1 MKDYAAN
8 KIRNFALVGHGS
20 SGKTMLSEAM
30 LLKSGEI
37 NRLGSIEAGSTV
49 SDYHHDE
56 HDRQISIHS
65 SPLHLEWNETK
76 FNLIDTPGYLDFIG
90 ETISSL
96 AVVDAAIIVIHAV
109 NGIEVGTEQVWNYSS
124 DFGLPKTLVINGLDR
139 ENTKFDEILKQAK
152 KHFGSNV
159 FPMQLPVNAG
169 PGFNQIIDV
178 LRSEL
183 ITYSTDGSG
192 KFKEEKLPDEWKSQV
207 KKLHQE
213 LIEYVAES
221 DDSLLEK
228 FFDQGNLSEE
238 EMREGLHHAIQNQIL
253 IPLFCTS
260 ANLNI
265 DTGLLTGDRSIKP
278 DSELIV
284 ATTEILRNMIYSND
298 ERLKQIGL
306 IVLDEVH
313 YLSDSERGT
322 TWEEII
328 IHAPKN
334 IKFLF
339 LSATIRNKEEFHNWI
354 VSLRGKTALV
364 YSNIRPVPLEISLVG
379 LNPHNDQLKII
390 KSSKDKRNNKIF
402 KFEKQYRKYKRPH
415 LGFQLDY
422 LDNKQLTPSIFF
434 YFSRDRVET
443 KARQATTNRKKIKEA
458 EEVRKLFN
466 NVFDSLDPV
475 EYELLN
481 LDELLWMW
489 VRGVGYHHAG
499 LAPIVK
505 EFIEYLF
512 LNRFIKYLFATETLS
527 LGLNLPAK
535 SIVIDRLYKFDGVK
549 TRLINQSEFLQLTGR
564 AGRRGIDTKGFAFI
578 NYDRNIE
585 NFWYNNLFTL
595 KSSNL
600 NSAYSVSYSSIL
612 NMLSKYS
619 LNEAVELLE
628 NSFFAYQNN
637 FNIKNLKKTFTSKLE
652 VLELLK
658 FKDNNKKSIV
668 LTETYRDNLIV
679 GLELLENEFNKDMNF
694 YLMLVCSGLS
704 TTRQVLSLNDI
715 YMDTYVKFQIME
727 EKINKMESFAG
738 VKNTTS
744 IEIGWFSIFNEYLHS
759 QDIELVL
766 TKFNI
771 SIGDFIRAGKEA
783 SELSTKLFNIY
794 KLKEFKIISDM
805 FSNELIQKTMR

>member
-1 MKDYAAN
+1 MTFNLDKFQTQAIDSINKDFN
-8 KIRNFALVGHGS
+8 VLVVAPTG
-20 SGKTMLSEAM
+20 SGKTYIAEKA
-30 LLKSGEI
+30 
-37 NRLGSIEAGSTV
+37 IEKYT
-49 SDYHHDE
+49 
-56 HDRQISIHS
+56 Q
-65 SPLHLEWNETK
+65 
-76 FNLIDTPGYLDFIG
+76 
-90 ETISSL
+90 
-96 AVVDAAIIVIHAV
+96 
-109 NGIEVGTEQVWNYSS
+109 
-124 DFGLPKTLVINGLDR
+124 
-139 ENTKFDEILKQAK
+139 
-152 KHFGSNV
+152 
-159 FPMQLPVNAG
+159 
-169 PGFNQIIDV
+169 
-178 LRSEL
+178 
-183 ITYSTDGSG
+183 
-192 KFKEEKLPDEWKSQV
+192 
-207 KKLHQE
+207 
-213 LIEYVAES
+213 
-221 DDSLLEK
+221 
-228 FFDQGNLSEE
+228 
-238 EMREGLHHAIQNQIL
+238 QNQNVIYTTPIKAL
-253 IPLFCTS
+253 SNQKYNDFT
-260 ANLNI
+260 NLNI

-466 NVFDSLDPV
+466 NVFDSLDSV

-783 SELSTKLFNIY
+783 SELATKLFNIY

>member
-1 MKDYAAN
+1 MTFNLDKFQIQAIDSINKDFN
-8 KIRNFALVGHGS
+8 VLVVAPTG
-20 SGKTMLSEAM
+20 SGKTYIAEKA
-30 LLKSGEI
+30 
-37 NRLGSIEAGSTV
+37 IEK
-49 SDYHHDE
+49 Y
-56 HDRQISIHS
+56 
-65 SPLHLEWNETK
+65 TK
-76 FNLIDTPGYLDFIG
+76 
-90 ETISSL
+90 
-96 AVVDAAIIVIHAV
+96 
-109 NGIEVGTEQVWNYSS
+109 
-124 DFGLPKTLVINGLDR
+124 
-139 ENTKFDEILKQAK
+139 
-152 KHFGSNV
+152 
-159 FPMQLPVNAG
+159 
-169 PGFNQIIDV
+169 
-178 LRSEL
+178 
-183 ITYSTDGSG
+183 
-192 KFKEEKLPDEWKSQV
+192 
-207 KKLHQE
+207 
-213 LIEYVAES
+213 
-221 DDSLLEK
+221 
-228 FFDQGNLSEE
+228 
-238 EMREGLHHAIQNQIL
+238 QNQNVIYTTPIKAL
-253 IPLFCTS
+253 SNQKYNDFT
-260 ANLNI
+260 NLNI

-334 IKFLF
+334 IRFLF

-466 NVFDSLDPV
+466 NVFDSLDSV

>member
-1 MKDYAAN
+1 MTFNLDKFQIQAIDSINKDFN
-8 KIRNFALVGHGS
+8 VLVVAPTG
-20 SGKTMLSEAM
+20 SGKTYIAEKA
-30 LLKSGEI
+30 
-37 NRLGSIEAGSTV
+37 IEK
-49 SDYHHDE
+49 Y
-56 HDRQISIHS
+56 
-65 SPLHLEWNETK
+65 TK
-76 FNLIDTPGYLDFIG
+76 
-90 ETISSL
+90 
-96 AVVDAAIIVIHAV
+96 
-109 NGIEVGTEQVWNYSS
+109 
-124 DFGLPKTLVINGLDR
+124 
-139 ENTKFDEILKQAK
+139 
-152 KHFGSNV
+152 
-159 FPMQLPVNAG
+159 
-169 PGFNQIIDV
+169 
-178 LRSEL
+178 
-183 ITYSTDGSG
+183 
-192 KFKEEKLPDEWKSQV
+192 
-207 KKLHQE
+207 
-213 LIEYVAES
+213 
-221 DDSLLEK
+221 
-228 FFDQGNLSEE
+228 
-238 EMREGLHHAIQNQIL
+238 QNQNVIYTTPIKAL
-253 IPLFCTS
+253 SNQKYNDFT
-260 ANLNI
+260 NLNI

-466 NVFDSLDPV
+466 NVFDSLDSV

-637 FNIKNLKKTFTSKLE
+637 FNIKSLKKTFTSKLE

-694 YLMLVCSGLS
+694 YLMLVCSGLT

>member
-1 MKDYAAN
+1 MTFNVDKFQTQAIDSINKDFN
-8 KIRNFALVGHGS
+8 VLVVAPTG
-20 SGKTMLSEAM
+20 SGKTYIAEKA
-30 LLKSGEI
+30 
-37 NRLGSIEAGSTV
+37 IEK
-49 SDYHHDE
+49 Y
-56 HDRQISIHS
+56 
-65 SPLHLEWNETK
+65 TK
-76 FNLIDTPGYLDFIG
+76 
-90 ETISSL
+90 
-96 AVVDAAIIVIHAV
+96 
-109 NGIEVGTEQVWNYSS
+109 
-124 DFGLPKTLVINGLDR
+124 
-139 ENTKFDEILKQAK
+139 
-152 KHFGSNV
+152 
-159 FPMQLPVNAG
+159 
-169 PGFNQIIDV
+169 
-178 LRSEL
+178 
-183 ITYSTDGSG
+183 
-192 KFKEEKLPDEWKSQV
+192 
-207 KKLHQE
+207 
-213 LIEYVAES
+213 
-221 DDSLLEK
+221 
-228 FFDQGNLSEE
+228 
-238 EMREGLHHAIQNQIL
+238 QNQNVIYTTPIKAL
-253 IPLFCTS
+253 SNQKYNDFT
-260 ANLNI
+260 NLNI

-354 VSLRGKTALV
+354 VSLRGKTDLV

-466 NVFDSLDPV
+466 NVFDSLDSV

>member
-1 MKDYAAN
+1 MTFNLDKFQIQAIDSINKDFN
-8 KIRNFALVGHGS
+8 VLVVAPTG
-20 SGKTMLSEAM
+20 SGKTYIAEKA
-30 LLKSGEI
+30 
-37 NRLGSIEAGSTV
+37 IEK
-49 SDYHHDE
+49 Y
-56 HDRQISIHS
+56 
-65 SPLHLEWNETK
+65 TK
-76 FNLIDTPGYLDFIG
+76 
-90 ETISSL
+90 
-96 AVVDAAIIVIHAV
+96 
-109 NGIEVGTEQVWNYSS
+109 
-124 DFGLPKTLVINGLDR
+124 
-139 ENTKFDEILKQAK
+139 
-152 KHFGSNV
+152 
-159 FPMQLPVNAG
+159 
-169 PGFNQIIDV
+169 
-178 LRSEL
+178 
-183 ITYSTDGSG
+183 
-192 KFKEEKLPDEWKSQV
+192 
-207 KKLHQE
+207 
-213 LIEYVAES
+213 
-221 DDSLLEK
+221 
-228 FFDQGNLSEE
+228 
-238 EMREGLHHAIQNQIL
+238 QNQNVIYTTPIKAL
-253 IPLFCTS
+253 SNQKYNDFT
-260 ANLNI
+260 NLNI
-265 DTGLLTGDRSIKP
+265 DTGLLTGDRTLKP

-354 VSLRGKTALV
+354 VSLRGKTDLV
-364 YSNIRPVPLEISLVG
+364 HSNIRPVPLEISLVG
-379 LNPHNDQLKII
+379 LNPHNEQLKII

-402 KFEKQYRKYKRPH
+402 KFEKQYRRYKRPH

-466 NVFDSLDPV
+466 NVFDSLDSV

-658 FKDNNKKSIV
+658 YKDNNKKSIV

>member
-1 MKDYAAN
+1 MTFNLDKFQIQAIDSINKDFN
-8 KIRNFALVGHGS
+8 VLVVAPTG
-20 SGKTMLSEAM
+20 SGKTYIAEKA
-30 LLKSGEI
+30 
-37 NRLGSIEAGSTV
+37 IEK
-49 SDYHHDE
+49 Y
-56 HDRQISIHS
+56 
-65 SPLHLEWNETK
+65 TK
-76 FNLIDTPGYLDFIG
+76 
-90 ETISSL
+90 
-96 AVVDAAIIVIHAV
+96 
-109 NGIEVGTEQVWNYSS
+109 
-124 DFGLPKTLVINGLDR
+124 
-139 ENTKFDEILKQAK
+139 
-152 KHFGSNV
+152 
-159 FPMQLPVNAG
+159 
-169 PGFNQIIDV
+169 
-178 LRSEL
+178 
-183 ITYSTDGSG
+183 
-192 KFKEEKLPDEWKSQV
+192 
-207 KKLHQE
+207 
-213 LIEYVAES
+213 
-221 DDSLLEK
+221 
-228 FFDQGNLSEE
+228 
-238 EMREGLHHAIQNQIL
+238 QNQNVIYTTPIKAL
-253 IPLFCTS
+253 SNQKYNDFT
-260 ANLNI
+260 NLNI
-265 DTGLLTGDRSIKP
+265 DTGLLTGDRTLKP

-339 LSATIRNKEEFHNWI
+339 LSATIRNKEEFHSWI
-354 VSLRGKTALV
+354 VSLRGKTDLV
-364 YSNIRPVPLEISLVG
+364 HSDIRPVPLEISLVG
-379 LNPHNDQLKII
+379 LNPHNEQLKII

-402 KFEKQYRKYKRPH
+402 KFEKQYRRYKRPH

-619 LNEAVELLE
+619 LNEAIELLE
-628 NSFFAYQNN
+628 KSFFAYQNN

-652 VLELLK
+652 VLELLN
-658 FKDNNKKSIV
+658 FKDKNKKSIV

-679 GLELLENEFNKDMNF
+679 GLELLENDFKKDMNF
-694 YLMLVCSGLS
+694 YLMLICSGLS

-738 VKNTTS
+738 VKKTTS

-759 QDIELVL
+759 EDIESVL

-783 SELSTKLFNIY
+783 AELSTKLFNIY

-805 FSNELIQKTMR
+805 FNNELIQKTMR

>member
-1 MKDYAAN
+1 MTFNVDKFQTQAIDSINKDFN
-8 KIRNFALVGHGS
+8 VLVVAPTG
-20 SGKTMLSEAM
+20 SGKTYIAEKA
-30 LLKSGEI
+30 
-37 NRLGSIEAGSTV
+37 IEK
-49 SDYHHDE
+49 Y
-56 HDRQISIHS
+56 
-65 SPLHLEWNETK
+65 TK
-76 FNLIDTPGYLDFIG
+76 
-90 ETISSL
+90 
-96 AVVDAAIIVIHAV
+96 
-109 NGIEVGTEQVWNYSS
+109 
-124 DFGLPKTLVINGLDR
+124 
-139 ENTKFDEILKQAK
+139 
-152 KHFGSNV
+152 
-159 FPMQLPVNAG
+159 
-169 PGFNQIIDV
+169 
-178 LRSEL
+178 
-183 ITYSTDGSG
+183 
-192 KFKEEKLPDEWKSQV
+192 
-207 KKLHQE
+207 
-213 LIEYVAES
+213 
-221 DDSLLEK
+221 
-228 FFDQGNLSEE
+228 
-238 EMREGLHHAIQNQIL
+238 QNQNVIYTTPIKAL
-253 IPLFCTS
+253 SNQKYNDFT
-260 ANLNI
+260 NLNI

-466 NVFDSLDPV
+466 NVFDSLDSV

-783 SELSTKLFNIY
+783 SELATKLFNIY

>member
-1 MKDYAAN
+1 MTFKLDKFQTQAIDSINKDFN
-8 KIRNFALVGHGS
+8 VLVVAPTG
-20 SGKTMLSEAM
+20 SGKTYIAEKA
-30 LLKSGEI
+30 
-37 NRLGSIEAGSTV
+37 IEK
-49 SDYHHDE
+49 Y
-56 HDRQISIHS
+56 
-65 SPLHLEWNETK
+65 TK
-76 FNLIDTPGYLDFIG
+76 
-90 ETISSL
+90 
-96 AVVDAAIIVIHAV
+96 
-109 NGIEVGTEQVWNYSS
+109 
-124 DFGLPKTLVINGLDR
+124 
-139 ENTKFDEILKQAK
+139 
-152 KHFGSNV
+152 
-159 FPMQLPVNAG
+159 
-169 PGFNQIIDV
+169 
-178 LRSEL
+178 
-183 ITYSTDGSG
+183 
-192 KFKEEKLPDEWKSQV
+192 
-207 KKLHQE
+207 
-213 LIEYVAES
+213 
-221 DDSLLEK
+221 
-228 FFDQGNLSEE
+228 
-238 EMREGLHHAIQNQIL
+238 QNQNVIYTTPIKAL
-253 IPLFCTS
+253 SNQKYNDFT
-260 ANLNI
+260 NLNI

-466 NVFDSLDPV
+466 NVFDSLDSV

>member
-1 MKDYAAN
+1 MTFNLDKFQTQAIDSINKDFN
-8 KIRNFALVGHGS
+8 VLVVAPTG
-20 SGKTMLSEAM
+20 SGKTYIAEKA
-30 LLKSGEI
+30 
-37 NRLGSIEAGSTV
+37 IEK
-49 SDYHHDE
+49 Y
-56 HDRQISIHS
+56 
-65 SPLHLEWNETK
+65 TK
-76 FNLIDTPGYLDFIG
+76 
-90 ETISSL
+90 
-96 AVVDAAIIVIHAV
+96 
-109 NGIEVGTEQVWNYSS
+109 
-124 DFGLPKTLVINGLDR
+124 
-139 ENTKFDEILKQAK
+139 
-152 KHFGSNV
+152 
-159 FPMQLPVNAG
+159 
-169 PGFNQIIDV
+169 
-178 LRSEL
+178 
-183 ITYSTDGSG
+183 
-192 KFKEEKLPDEWKSQV
+192 
-207 KKLHQE
+207 
-213 LIEYVAES
+213 
-221 DDSLLEK
+221 
-228 FFDQGNLSEE
+228 
-238 EMREGLHHAIQNQIL
+238 QNQNVIYTTPIKAL
-253 IPLFCTS
+253 SNQKYNDFT
-260 ANLNI
+260 NLNI

-466 NVFDSLDPV
+466 NVFDSLDSV

-595 KSSNL
+595 K
-600 NSAYSVSYSSIL
+600 
-612 NMLSKYS
+612 
-619 LNEAVELLE
+619 
-628 NSFFAYQNN
+628 
-637 FNIKNLKKTFTSKLE
+637 
-652 VLELLK
+652 
-658 FKDNNKKSIV
+658 
-668 LTETYRDNLIV
+668 
-679 GLELLENEFNKDMNF
+679 
-694 YLMLVCSGLS
+694 
-704 TTRQVLSLNDI
+704 
-715 YMDTYVKFQIME
+715 
-727 EKINKMESFAG
+727 
-738 VKNTTS
+738 
-744 IEIGWFSIFNEYLHS
+744 
-759 QDIELVL
+759 
-766 TKFNI
+766 
-771 SIGDFIRAGKEA
+771 
-783 SELSTKLFNIY
+783 
-794 KLKEFKIISDM
+794 
-805 FSNELIQKTMR
+805 

>member
-1 MKDYAAN
+1 VNFNLDKFQVEAIDSINKDFN
-8 KIRNFALVGHGS
+8 VLVVAPTG
-20 SGKTMLSEAM
+20 SGKTYIAEKA
-30 LLKSGEI
+30 
-37 NRLGSIEAGSTV
+37 IEKYT
-49 SDYHHDE
+49 
-56 HDRQISIHS
+56 
-65 SPLHLEWNETK
+65 N
-76 FNLIDTPGYLDFIG
+76 
-90 ETISSL
+90 
-96 AVVDAAIIVIHAV
+96 
-109 NGIEVGTEQVWNYSS
+109 
-124 DFGLPKTLVINGLDR
+124 
-139 ENTKFDEILKQAK
+139 
-152 KHFGSNV
+152 
-159 FPMQLPVNAG
+159 
-169 PGFNQIIDV
+169 
-178 LRSEL
+178 
-183 ITYSTDGSG
+183 
-192 KFKEEKLPDEWKSQV
+192 
-207 KKLHQE
+207 
-213 LIEYVAES
+213 
-221 DDSLLEK
+221 
-228 FFDQGNLSEE
+228 
-238 EMREGLHHAIQNQIL
+238 QNQNVIYTTPIKAL
-253 IPLFCTS
+253 SNQKYNDFT
-260 ANLNI
+260 NLNI
-265 DTGLLTGDRSIKP
+265 DTGLLTGDRTISP
-278 DSELIV
+278 DSNLIV
-284 ATTEILRNMIYSND
+284 ATTEILRNMIYSD
-298 ERLKQIGL
+298 DKRLKKIGL

-354 VSLRGKTALV
+354 VSLRGKTSLV

-379 LNPHNDQLKII
+379 LNPHSEQLKII

-422 LDNKQLTPSIFF
+422 LENKNLTPSIFF

-443 KARQATTNRKKIKEA
+443 KARQAATNRNKIKKANEIKD
-458 EEVRKLFN
+458 VFN
-466 NVFDSLDPV
+466 DVFSSLDSTQ
-475 EYELLN
+475 YDLLN

-489 VRGVGYHHAG
+489 VRGIGYHHAG

-505 EFIEYLF
+505 EFIEFLF
-512 LNRFIKYLFATETLS
+512 LNRYIKYLFATETLS

-535 SIVIDRLYKFDGVK
+535 SIVIDRLYKYDGIK

-619 LNEAVELLE
+619 LKQAIELLE
-628 NSFFAYQNN
+628 KSFFSYQNN
-637 FNIKNLKKTFTSKLE
+637 FNIKKLQNTFTSKLE
-652 VLELLK
+652 VLELLN
-658 FKDNNKKSIV
+658 FKNDNKKSMV

-679 GLELLENEFNKDMNF
+679 GLELLESDFDKDMNF

-704 TTRQVLSLNDI
+704 TTRHDLSLNEL
-715 YMDTYVKFQIME
+715 YVDTFIKFQIME

-738 VKNTTS
+738 VKKITS
-744 IEIGWFSIFNEYLHS
+744 IEIGWFSIFNEYLQS
-759 QDIELVL
+759 EDVESVL
-766 TKFNI
+766 SKFNI

-794 KLKEFKIISDM
+794 RIKEFKMITDIFND
-805 FSNELIQKTMR
+805 ELIQKSMR

>member
-1 MKDYAAN
+1 MTFNVDKFQIQAIDSINKDFN
-8 KIRNFALVGHGS
+8 VLVVAPTG
-20 SGKTMLSEAM
+20 SGKTYIAEKA
-30 LLKSGEI
+30 
-37 NRLGSIEAGSTV
+37 IEK
-49 SDYHHDE
+49 Y
-56 HDRQISIHS
+56 
-65 SPLHLEWNETK
+65 TK
-76 FNLIDTPGYLDFIG
+76 
-90 ETISSL
+90 
-96 AVVDAAIIVIHAV
+96 
-109 NGIEVGTEQVWNYSS
+109 
-124 DFGLPKTLVINGLDR
+124 
-139 ENTKFDEILKQAK
+139 
-152 KHFGSNV
+152 
-159 FPMQLPVNAG
+159 
-169 PGFNQIIDV
+169 
-178 LRSEL
+178 
-183 ITYSTDGSG
+183 
-192 KFKEEKLPDEWKSQV
+192 
-207 KKLHQE
+207 
-213 LIEYVAES
+213 
-221 DDSLLEK
+221 
-228 FFDQGNLSEE
+228 
-238 EMREGLHHAIQNQIL
+238 QNQNVIYTTPIKAL
-253 IPLFCTS
+253 SNQKYNDFT
-260 ANLNI
+260 NLNI

-466 NVFDSLDPV
+466 NVFDSLDSV

-679 GLELLENEFNKDMNF
+679 GLELLENDFNKDMNF

>member
-1 MKDYAAN
+1 MTFNLDKFQIQAIDSINKDFN
-8 KIRNFALVGHGS
+8 VLVVAPTG
-20 SGKTMLSEAM
+20 SGKTYIAEKA
-30 LLKSGEI
+30 
-37 NRLGSIEAGSTV
+37 IEK
-49 SDYHHDE
+49 Y
-56 HDRQISIHS
+56 
-65 SPLHLEWNETK
+65 TK
-76 FNLIDTPGYLDFIG
+76 
-90 ETISSL
+90 
-96 AVVDAAIIVIHAV
+96 
-109 NGIEVGTEQVWNYSS
+109 
-124 DFGLPKTLVINGLDR
+124 
-139 ENTKFDEILKQAK
+139 
-152 KHFGSNV
+152 
-159 FPMQLPVNAG
+159 
-169 PGFNQIIDV
+169 
-178 LRSEL
+178 
-183 ITYSTDGSG
+183 
-192 KFKEEKLPDEWKSQV
+192 
-207 KKLHQE
+207 
-213 LIEYVAES
+213 
-221 DDSLLEK
+221 
-228 FFDQGNLSEE
+228 
-238 EMREGLHHAIQNQIL
+238 QNQNVIYTTPIKAL
-253 IPLFCTS
+253 SNQKYNDFT
-260 ANLNI
+260 NLNI

-466 NVFDSLDPV
+466 NVFDSLDSV

>member
-1 MKDYAAN
+1 MTFNLDKFQIQAIDSINKDFN
-8 KIRNFALVGHGS
+8 VLVVAPTG
-20 SGKTMLSEAM
+20 SGKTYIAEKA
-30 LLKSGEI
+30 
-37 NRLGSIEAGSTV
+37 IEK
-49 SDYHHDE
+49 Y
-56 HDRQISIHS
+56 
-65 SPLHLEWNETK
+65 TK
-76 FNLIDTPGYLDFIG
+76 
-90 ETISSL
+90 
-96 AVVDAAIIVIHAV
+96 
-109 NGIEVGTEQVWNYSS
+109 
-124 DFGLPKTLVINGLDR
+124 
-139 ENTKFDEILKQAK
+139 
-152 KHFGSNV
+152 
-159 FPMQLPVNAG
+159 
-169 PGFNQIIDV
+169 
-178 LRSEL
+178 
-183 ITYSTDGSG
+183 
-192 KFKEEKLPDEWKSQV
+192 
-207 KKLHQE
+207 
-213 LIEYVAES
+213 
-221 DDSLLEK
+221 
-228 FFDQGNLSEE
+228 
-238 EMREGLHHAIQNQIL
+238 QNQNVIYTTPIKAL
-253 IPLFCTS
+253 SNQKYNDFT
-260 ANLNI
+260 NLNI
-265 DTGLLTGDRSIKP
+265 DTGLLTGDRTLKP

-354 VSLRGKTALV
+354 VSLRGKTDLV
-364 YSNIRPVPLEISLVG
+364 HSNIRPVPLEISLVG
-379 LNPHNDQLKII
+379 LNPHNEQLKII

-402 KFEKQYRKYKRPH
+402 KFEKQYRRYKRPH

-619 LNEAVELLE
+619 LSEAIELLE
-628 NSFFAYQNN
+628 KSFFAYQNN

-652 VLELLK
+652 VLELLN
-658 FKDNNKKSIV
+658 FKDKNKKSIV

-679 GLELLENEFNKDMNF
+679 GLELLENDFKKDMNF
-694 YLMLVCSGLS
+694 YLMLICSGLS

-738 VKNTTS
+738 VKKTTS

-759 QDIELVL
+759 EDIESVL

-783 SELSTKLFNIY
+783 AELSTKLFNIY

-805 FSNELIQKTMR
+805 FNNELIQKTMR

>member
-1 MKDYAAN
+1 MTFNLDKFQIQAIDSINKDFN
-8 KIRNFALVGHGS
+8 VLVVAPTG
-20 SGKTMLSEAM
+20 SGKTYIAEKA
-30 LLKSGEI
+30 
-37 NRLGSIEAGSTV
+37 IEK
-49 SDYHHDE
+49 Y
-56 HDRQISIHS
+56 
-65 SPLHLEWNETK
+65 TK
-76 FNLIDTPGYLDFIG
+76 
-90 ETISSL
+90 
-96 AVVDAAIIVIHAV
+96 
-109 NGIEVGTEQVWNYSS
+109 
-124 DFGLPKTLVINGLDR
+124 
-139 ENTKFDEILKQAK
+139 
-152 KHFGSNV
+152 
-159 FPMQLPVNAG
+159 
-169 PGFNQIIDV
+169 
-178 LRSEL
+178 
-183 ITYSTDGSG
+183 
-192 KFKEEKLPDEWKSQV
+192 
-207 KKLHQE
+207 
-213 LIEYVAES
+213 
-221 DDSLLEK
+221 
-228 FFDQGNLSEE
+228 
-238 EMREGLHHAIQNQIL
+238 QNQNVIYTTPIKAL
-253 IPLFCTS
+253 SNQKYNDFT
-260 ANLNI
+260 NLNI

-334 IKFLF
+334 IRFLF

-466 NVFDSLDPV
+466 NVFDSLDSV

-744 IEIGWFSIFNEYLHS
+744 IEIGWFSIFNEYLYS

>member
-1 MKDYAAN
+1 MTFNLDKFQIQAIDSINKDFN
-8 KIRNFALVGHGS
+8 VLVVAPTG
-20 SGKTMLSEAM
+20 SGKTYIAEKA
-30 LLKSGEI
+30 
-37 NRLGSIEAGSTV
+37 IEK
-49 SDYHHDE
+49 Y
-56 HDRQISIHS
+56 
-65 SPLHLEWNETK
+65 TK
-76 FNLIDTPGYLDFIG
+76 
-90 ETISSL
+90 
-96 AVVDAAIIVIHAV
+96 
-109 NGIEVGTEQVWNYSS
+109 
-124 DFGLPKTLVINGLDR
+124 
-139 ENTKFDEILKQAK
+139 
-152 KHFGSNV
+152 
-159 FPMQLPVNAG
+159 
-169 PGFNQIIDV
+169 
-178 LRSEL
+178 
-183 ITYSTDGSG
+183 
-192 KFKEEKLPDEWKSQV
+192 
-207 KKLHQE
+207 
-213 LIEYVAES
+213 
-221 DDSLLEK
+221 
-228 FFDQGNLSEE
+228 
-238 EMREGLHHAIQNQIL
+238 QNQNVIYTTPIKAL
-253 IPLFCTS
+253 SNQKYNDFT
-260 ANLNI
+260 NLNI

-466 NVFDSLDPV
+466 NVFDSLDSV

-658 FKDNNKKSIV
+658 FKGNNKKSIV

-805 FSNELIQKTMR
+805 FNNELIQKTMR

>member
-1 MKDYAAN
+1 MNFNLDKFQVEAIDSINKDFN
-8 KIRNFALVGHGS
+8 VLVVAPTG
-20 SGKTMLSEAM
+20 SGKTYIAEKA
-30 LLKSGEI
+30 
-37 NRLGSIEAGSTV
+37 IEKYT
-49 SDYHHDE
+49 
-56 HDRQISIHS
+56 
-65 SPLHLEWNETK
+65 N
-76 FNLIDTPGYLDFIG
+76 
-90 ETISSL
+90 
-96 AVVDAAIIVIHAV
+96 
-109 NGIEVGTEQVWNYSS
+109 
-124 DFGLPKTLVINGLDR
+124 
-139 ENTKFDEILKQAK
+139 
-152 KHFGSNV
+152 
-159 FPMQLPVNAG
+159 
-169 PGFNQIIDV
+169 
-178 LRSEL
+178 
-183 ITYSTDGSG
+183 
-192 KFKEEKLPDEWKSQV
+192 
-207 KKLHQE
+207 
-213 LIEYVAES
+213 
-221 DDSLLEK
+221 
-228 FFDQGNLSEE
+228 
-238 EMREGLHHAIQNQIL
+238 QNQNVIYTTPIKAL
-253 IPLFCTS
+253 SNQKYNDFT
-260 ANLNI
+260 NLNI
-265 DTGLLTGDRSIKP
+265 DTGLLTGDRTISP
-278 DSELIV
+278 DSNLIV
-284 ATTEILRNMIYSND
+284 ATTEILRNMIYSD
-298 ERLKQIGL
+298 DKRLKKIGL

-354 VSLRGKTALV
+354 VSLRGKTSLV

-379 LNPHNDQLKII
+379 LNPHSEQLKII

-422 LDNKQLTPSIFF
+422 LENKNLTPSIFF

-443 KARQATTNRKKIKEA
+443 KARQAATNRNKIKKANEIKD
-458 EEVRKLFN
+458 VFN
-466 NVFDSLDPV
+466 DVFSSLDSTQ
-475 EYELLN
+475 YDLLN

-489 VRGVGYHHAG
+489 VRGIGYHHAG

-505 EFIEYLF
+505 EFIEFLF
-512 LNRFIKYLFATETLS
+512 LNRYIKYLFATETLS

-535 SIVIDRLYKFDGVK
+535 SIVIDRLYKYDGIK

-619 LNEAVELLE
+619 LKQAIELLE
-628 NSFFAYQNN
+628 KSFFSYQNN
-637 FNIKNLKKTFTSKLE
+637 FNIKKLQNTFTSKLE
-652 VLELLK
+652 VLELLN
-658 FKDNNKKSIV
+658 FKNDNKKSMV

-679 GLELLENEFNKDMNF
+679 GLELLESDFDKDMNF

-704 TTRQVLSLNDI
+704 TTRHDLSLNEL
-715 YMDTYVKFQIME
+715 YVDTFIKFQIME

-738 VKNTTS
+738 VKKITS
-744 IEIGWFSIFNEYLHS
+744 IEIGWFSIFNEYLQS
-759 QDIELVL
+759 EDVESVL
-766 TKFNI
+766 SKFNI

-794 KLKEFKIISDM
+794 RIKEFKMITDIFND
-805 FSNELIQKTMR
+805 ELIQKSMR

>member
-1 MKDYAAN
+1 MTFNVDKFQTQAIDSINKDFN
-8 KIRNFALVGHGS
+8 VLVVAPTG
-20 SGKTMLSEAM
+20 SGKTYIAEKA
-30 LLKSGEI
+30 
-37 NRLGSIEAGSTV
+37 IEK
-49 SDYHHDE
+49 Y
-56 HDRQISIHS
+56 
-65 SPLHLEWNETK
+65 TK
-76 FNLIDTPGYLDFIG
+76 
-90 ETISSL
+90 
-96 AVVDAAIIVIHAV
+96 
-109 NGIEVGTEQVWNYSS
+109 
-124 DFGLPKTLVINGLDR
+124 
-139 ENTKFDEILKQAK
+139 
-152 KHFGSNV
+152 
-159 FPMQLPVNAG
+159 
-169 PGFNQIIDV
+169 
-178 LRSEL
+178 
-183 ITYSTDGSG
+183 
-192 KFKEEKLPDEWKSQV
+192 
-207 KKLHQE
+207 
-213 LIEYVAES
+213 
-221 DDSLLEK
+221 
-228 FFDQGNLSEE
+228 
-238 EMREGLHHAIQNQIL
+238 QNQNVIYTTPIKAL
-253 IPLFCTS
+253 SNQKYNDFT
-260 ANLNI
+260 NLNI

-364 YSNIRPVPLEISLVG
+364 YSNVRPVPLEISLVG

-466 NVFDSLDPV
+466 NVFDSLDSV

-679 GLELLENEFNKDMNF
+679 GLELLENDFNKDMNF

>member
-1 MKDYAAN
+1 MTFNLDKFQTQAIDSIN
-8 KIRNFALVGHGS
+8 KNFNVLVVAPTG
-20 SGKTMLSEAM
+20 SGKTYIAEKA
-30 LLKSGEI
+30 
-37 NRLGSIEAGSTV
+37 IEK
-49 SDYHHDE
+49 Y
-56 HDRQISIHS
+56 
-65 SPLHLEWNETK
+65 TK
-76 FNLIDTPGYLDFIG
+76 
-90 ETISSL
+90 
-96 AVVDAAIIVIHAV
+96 
-109 NGIEVGTEQVWNYSS
+109 
-124 DFGLPKTLVINGLDR
+124 
-139 ENTKFDEILKQAK
+139 
-152 KHFGSNV
+152 
-159 FPMQLPVNAG
+159 
-169 PGFNQIIDV
+169 
-178 LRSEL
+178 
-183 ITYSTDGSG
+183 
-192 KFKEEKLPDEWKSQV
+192 
-207 KKLHQE
+207 
-213 LIEYVAES
+213 
-221 DDSLLEK
+221 
-228 FFDQGNLSEE
+228 
-238 EMREGLHHAIQNQIL
+238 QNQNVIYTTPIKAL
-253 IPLFCTS
+253 SNQKYNDFT
-260 ANLNI
+260 NLNI

-466 NVFDSLDPV
+466 NVFDSLDSV

>member
-1 MKDYAAN
+1 MTFNLDKFQIQAIDSINKDFN
-8 KIRNFALVGHGS
+8 VLVVAPTG
-20 SGKTMLSEAM
+20 SGKTYIAEKA
-30 LLKSGEI
+30 
-37 NRLGSIEAGSTV
+37 IEK
-49 SDYHHDE
+49 Y
-56 HDRQISIHS
+56 
-65 SPLHLEWNETK
+65 TK
-76 FNLIDTPGYLDFIG
+76 
-90 ETISSL
+90 
-96 AVVDAAIIVIHAV
+96 
-109 NGIEVGTEQVWNYSS
+109 
-124 DFGLPKTLVINGLDR
+124 
-139 ENTKFDEILKQAK
+139 
-152 KHFGSNV
+152 
-159 FPMQLPVNAG
+159 
-169 PGFNQIIDV
+169 
-178 LRSEL
+178 
-183 ITYSTDGSG
+183 
-192 KFKEEKLPDEWKSQV
+192 
-207 KKLHQE
+207 
-213 LIEYVAES
+213 
-221 DDSLLEK
+221 
-228 FFDQGNLSEE
+228 
-238 EMREGLHHAIQNQIL
+238 QNQNVIYTTPIKAL
-253 IPLFCTS
+253 SNQKYNDFT
-260 ANLNI
+260 NLNI
-265 DTGLLTGDRSIKP
+265 DTGLLTGDRTLKP

-354 VSLRGKTALV
+354 VSLRGKTDLV
-364 YSNIRPVPLEISLVG
+364 HSNIRPVPLEISLVG
-379 LNPHNDQLKII
+379 LNPHNEQLKII

-402 KFEKQYRKYKRPH
+402 KFEKQYRRYKRPH

-619 LNEAVELLE
+619 LNEAIELLE
-628 NSFFAYQNN
+628 KSFFAYQNN

-652 VLELLK
+652 VLELLN
-658 FKDNNKKSIV
+658 FKDKNKKSIV

-679 GLELLENEFNKDMNF
+679 GLELLENDFKKDMNC
-694 YLMLVCSGLS
+694 YLMLICSGLS

-738 VKNTTS
+738 VKKTTS

-759 QDIELVL
+759 EDIESVL

-783 SELSTKLFNIY
+783 AELSTKLFNIY

-805 FSNELIQKTMR
+805 FNNELIQKTMR

>member
-1 MKDYAAN
+1 MTFNLDKFQTQAIDSINKDFN
-8 KIRNFALVGHGS
+8 VLVVAPTG
-20 SGKTMLSEAM
+20 SGKTYIAEKA
-30 LLKSGEI
+30 
-37 NRLGSIEAGSTV
+37 IEK
-49 SDYHHDE
+49 Y
-56 HDRQISIHS
+56 
-65 SPLHLEWNETK
+65 TK
-76 FNLIDTPGYLDFIG
+76 
-90 ETISSL
+90 
-96 AVVDAAIIVIHAV
+96 
-109 NGIEVGTEQVWNYSS
+109 
-124 DFGLPKTLVINGLDR
+124 
-139 ENTKFDEILKQAK
+139 
-152 KHFGSNV
+152 
-159 FPMQLPVNAG
+159 
-169 PGFNQIIDV
+169 
-178 LRSEL
+178 
-183 ITYSTDGSG
+183 
-192 KFKEEKLPDEWKSQV
+192 
-207 KKLHQE
+207 
-213 LIEYVAES
+213 
-221 DDSLLEK
+221 
-228 FFDQGNLSEE
+228 
-238 EMREGLHHAIQNQIL
+238 QNQNVIYTTPIKAL
-253 IPLFCTS
+253 SNQKYNDFT
-260 ANLNI
+260 NLNI

-466 NVFDSLDPV
+466 NVFDSLDSV

>member
-1 MKDYAAN
+1 MTFNLDKFQIQAIDSINKDFN
-8 KIRNFALVGHGS
+8 VLVVEPKG
-20 SGKTMLSEAM
+20 SGKTYIAEKA
-30 LLKSGEI
+30 
-37 NRLGSIEAGSTV
+37 IEK
-49 SDYHHDE
+49 Y
-56 HDRQISIHS
+56 
-65 SPLHLEWNETK
+65 TK
-76 FNLIDTPGYLDFIG
+76 
-90 ETISSL
+90 
-96 AVVDAAIIVIHAV
+96 
-109 NGIEVGTEQVWNYSS
+109 
-124 DFGLPKTLVINGLDR
+124 
-139 ENTKFDEILKQAK
+139 
-152 KHFGSNV
+152 
-159 FPMQLPVNAG
+159 
-169 PGFNQIIDV
+169 
-178 LRSEL
+178 
-183 ITYSTDGSG
+183 
-192 KFKEEKLPDEWKSQV
+192 
-207 KKLHQE
+207 
-213 LIEYVAES
+213 
-221 DDSLLEK
+221 
-228 FFDQGNLSEE
+228 
-238 EMREGLHHAIQNQIL
+238 QNQNVIYTTPIKAL
-253 IPLFCTS
+253 SNQKYNDFT
-260 ANLNI
+260 NLNI

-466 NVFDSLDPV
+466 NVFDSLDSV

>member
-1 MKDYAAN
+1 MTFNLDKFQTQAIDSINKDFN
-8 KIRNFALVGHGS
+8 VLVVAPTG
-20 SGKTMLSEAM
+20 SGKTYIAEKA
-30 LLKSGEI
+30 
-37 NRLGSIEAGSTV
+37 IEK
-49 SDYHHDE
+49 Y
-56 HDRQISIHS
+56 
-65 SPLHLEWNETK
+65 TK
-76 FNLIDTPGYLDFIG
+76 
-90 ETISSL
+90 
-96 AVVDAAIIVIHAV
+96 
-109 NGIEVGTEQVWNYSS
+109 
-124 DFGLPKTLVINGLDR
+124 
-139 ENTKFDEILKQAK
+139 
-152 KHFGSNV
+152 
-159 FPMQLPVNAG
+159 
-169 PGFNQIIDV
+169 
-178 LRSEL
+178 
-183 ITYSTDGSG
+183 
-192 KFKEEKLPDEWKSQV
+192 
-207 KKLHQE
+207 
-213 LIEYVAES
+213 
-221 DDSLLEK
+221 
-228 FFDQGNLSEE
+228 
-238 EMREGLHHAIQNQIL
+238 QNQNVIYTTPIKAL
-253 IPLFCTS
+253 SNQKYNDFT
-260 ANLNI
+260 NLNI

-443 KARQATTNRKKIKEA
+443 KARQATTNRKKLKEA

-466 NVFDSLDPV
+466 NVFDSLDSV

>member
-1 MKDYAAN
+1 MTFNLDKFQIQAIDSINKDFN
-8 KIRNFALVGHGS
+8 VLVVAPTG
-20 SGKTMLSEAM
+20 SGKTYIAEKA
-30 LLKSGEI
+30 
-37 NRLGSIEAGSTV
+37 IEK
-49 SDYHHDE
+49 Y
-56 HDRQISIHS
+56 
-65 SPLHLEWNETK
+65 TK
-76 FNLIDTPGYLDFIG
+76 
-90 ETISSL
+90 
-96 AVVDAAIIVIHAV
+96 
-109 NGIEVGTEQVWNYSS
+109 
-124 DFGLPKTLVINGLDR
+124 
-139 ENTKFDEILKQAK
+139 
-152 KHFGSNV
+152 
-159 FPMQLPVNAG
+159 
-169 PGFNQIIDV
+169 
-178 LRSEL
+178 
-183 ITYSTDGSG
+183 
-192 KFKEEKLPDEWKSQV
+192 
-207 KKLHQE
+207 
-213 LIEYVAES
+213 
-221 DDSLLEK
+221 
-228 FFDQGNLSEE
+228 
-238 EMREGLHHAIQNQIL
+238 QNQNVIYTTPIKAL
-253 IPLFCTS
+253 SNQKYNDFT
-260 ANLNI
+260 NLNI

-466 NVFDSLDPV
+466 NVFDSLDSV

-679 GLELLENEFNKDMNF
+679 GLELLENDFNKDMNF

-783 SELSTKLFNIY
+783 SELATKLFNIY

>member
-1 MKDYAAN
+1 MTFNLDKFQTQAIDSINKDFN
-8 KIRNFALVGHGS
+8 VLVVAPTG
-20 SGKTMLSEAM
+20 SGKTYIAEKA
-30 LLKSGEI
+30 
-37 NRLGSIEAGSTV
+37 IEKYT
-49 SDYHHDE
+49 
-56 HDRQISIHS
+56 Q
-65 SPLHLEWNETK
+65 
-76 FNLIDTPGYLDFIG
+76 
-90 ETISSL
+90 
-96 AVVDAAIIVIHAV
+96 
-109 NGIEVGTEQVWNYSS
+109 
-124 DFGLPKTLVINGLDR
+124 
-139 ENTKFDEILKQAK
+139 
-152 KHFGSNV
+152 
-159 FPMQLPVNAG
+159 
-169 PGFNQIIDV
+169 
-178 LRSEL
+178 
-183 ITYSTDGSG
+183 
-192 KFKEEKLPDEWKSQV
+192 
-207 KKLHQE
+207 
-213 LIEYVAES
+213 
-221 DDSLLEK
+221 
-228 FFDQGNLSEE
+228 
-238 EMREGLHHAIQNQIL
+238 QNQNVIYTTPIKAL
-253 IPLFCTS
+253 SNQKYNDFT
-260 ANLNI
+260 NLNI

-466 NVFDSLDPV
+466 NVFDSLDSV

-481 LDELLWMW
+481 LDVLLWMW

-694 YLMLVCSGLS
+694 YLMLVCSGLT